1 MGKKNKD
8 SSQPSLNSPFKA
20 SATSRACAYVGILH
34 ALKTGPCSSR
44 CSSPLLSISFYMDS
58 LISNMNYEFCDF

>member
-44 CSSPLLSISFYMDS
+44 CRSFAKYKF
-58 LISNMNYEFCDF
+58 LYGLFHFQHEL